1 MRYKNLKKQIKMD
14 LYIALGINKN
24 HKISK
29 KKKNKNKKKLTK
41 KKKIYKDGISNLQ
54 KNNIKLH
61 WSEKDFYFSHKFRA
75 KIKTL
80 QGNQK
85 YKISFLT

>member
-29 KKKNKNKKKLTK
+29 KKKTKKKKLTK
-41 KKKIYKDGISNLQ
+41 KKIHKDGISNLQ